1 MRAALLLL
9 LLGLA
14 PACALFQGDRR
25 TDVAEQPAAAEPPAA
40 AAPPPVRWTRTQ
52 PPEPLPAAPRSE
64 PRSTRAVLPN
74 GLEVVVVEHHARAL
88 VSLRLFFPDGAA
100 ADPPERAG
108 VTWFTLAGLLATHDE
123 KDVLGDRVDP
133 SEKSMRRLVLEQ
145 GGALRFDVGE
155 DRAWLGIDGFSRDAT
170 RYVDWLNRALREA
183 RHGEDSFEAAA
194 TSVADSLEELELTD
208 GAALEQF
215 LGRLSFGAGHP
226 YARPVYGSPDSVAQL
241 GLEDLLE
248 RQSTLLRPRGS
259 TLLIAGDVDP
269 QEMIEAVRRHLG
281 AWRPGKGRPALKLAA
296 PRVQARRT
304 VTYVPRRPAKTT
316 LVCAARSLSDVKGPA
331 PVLSVLAAVL
341 TERLEQSLRERGGFA
356 YSVAGSLLRLKQARA
371 LLLCTRLDATRTQEG
386 LDAFVTAL
394 ASVSTS
400 PLVEAEVARARAC
413 LAAGVD
419 ASVDDLAGVV
429 ALYGQAVVLGETAS
443 VAERAA
449 ALRAVS
455 LVEVEPLAKKVANS
469 AQFQLVMS
477 GERALVA
484 PAVKALQLGTLVTPH
499 LSRAPAD

>member
-1 MRAALLLL
+1 MRATLLFL
-9 LLGLA
+9 LLGLG
-14 PACALFQGDRR
+14 PGCALFRGTQRAGSPADG
-25 TDVAEQPAAAEPPAA
+25 VAQPPAA
-40 AAPPPVRWTRTQ
+40 AVPPPVRWTRTE
-52 PPEPLPAAPRSE
+52 PPGPLPALPRSE
-64 PRSTRAVLPN
+64 PRITRATLPN

-88 VSLRLFFPDGAA
+88 VSLRLFFPEGAA

-108 VTWFTLAGLLATHDE
+108 VTYFTLAGLLATHDAR
-123 KDVLGDRVDP
+123 DALGDRVDP

-145 GGALRFDVGE
+145 GGVLRFDVGE
-155 DRAWLGIDGFSRDAT
+155 DRAWIGIDGFSADAP
-170 RYVDWLNRALREA
+170 RYVDWLNRVLREA
-183 RHGEDSFEAAA
+183 RHGEDSFAAQA
-194 TSVADSLEELELTD
+194 TSVADALEELELTD
-208 GAALEQF
+208 SDALAQF
-215 LGRLSFGAGHP
+215 LGRLTFGEGHP
-226 YARPVYGSPDSVAQL
+226 YARPVYGTADSVARL

-269 QEMIEAVRRHLG
+269 QEMIQAVRRHLG
-281 AWRPGKGRPALKLAA
+281 GWRPGTGQTALKLAA

-304 VTYVPRRPAKTT
+304 VTYLPRKPAKTT
-316 LVCAARSLSDVKGPA
+316 LVCAVRPLSDVKATP
-331 PVLSVLAAVL
+331 PVLSVLASVL
-341 TERLEQSLRERGGFA
+341 TERVEQSLREKGGFT
-356 YSVAGSLLRLKQARA
+356 YSVAGSLLQLKQARA
-371 LLLCTRLDATRTQEG
+371 LLLCTRLDASRTQEG

-394 ASVSTS
+394 GSANTS
-400 PLVEAEVARARAC
+400 PLVEAEVARSRTC

-429 ALYGQAVVLGETAS
+429 ALYGQAVVLGETVS

-455 LVEVEPLAKKVANS
+455 LAEVEPLAKKVVNP

-484 PAVKALQLGTLVTPH
+484 PAVKALHLGTLVTPH
-499 LSRAPAD
+499 LSRTPAD